1 MVRKTNYSY
10 IGIAFVLLV
19 FGILFIPKIVNRLS
33 SSDVVRE
40 ESRTQNIGLQSENG
54 DPLAYI
60 LYNGEKR
67 KVPDFSFTNQKGET
81 ISNKD
86 YLGKVYVLEFF
97 FTTCPSI
104 CPIMNRN
111 LVSIQ
116 NQFPERQDFGIASI
130 TINPTFD
137 TPEVLNAYAESYG
150 VVNPNWHFLTGN
162 KEAIYELANVGFN
175 LFVAEDGEVAGGFEH
190 SGNFALIDKEGYI
203 RSRLDDF
210 GNPKIYYY
218 GLNENPDDGIGQKEE
233 ISILIQDIN
242 KLLNE
247 QAFE

>member
-1 MVRKTNYSY
+1 MAGKTNYSY
-10 IGIAFVLLV
+10 VGIAFVLLV
-19 FGILFIPKIVNRLS
+19 FGIIFIPKIVDRLS
-33 SSDVVRE
+33 STDVVRE
-40 ESRTQNIGLQSENG
+40 ESRTQNIGLTSEDG
-54 DPLAYI
+54 HPLAYI
-60 LYNGEKR
+60 LYNDEKR
-67 KVPDFSFTNQKGET
+67 KVPDFSFTNQMGET

-97 FTTCPSI
+97 FSTCPSI

-111 LVSIQ
+111 LVTIQ

-130 TINPTFD
+130 TINPEFD
-137 TPEVLNAYAESYG
+137 KPEVLRAYAENYG
-150 VVNPNWHFLTGN
+150 VTNSNWHFLTGD
-162 KEAIYELANVGFN
+162 KAAIYELSNVGFN
-175 LFVAEDGEVAGGFEH
+175 LFVAEDVEVAGGFEH
-190 SGNFALIDKEGYI
+190 SGNFVLIDKEGYI

-218 GLNENPDDGIGQKEE
+218 GLDEDPEEENGQKEE

-247 QAFE
+247 HDHN